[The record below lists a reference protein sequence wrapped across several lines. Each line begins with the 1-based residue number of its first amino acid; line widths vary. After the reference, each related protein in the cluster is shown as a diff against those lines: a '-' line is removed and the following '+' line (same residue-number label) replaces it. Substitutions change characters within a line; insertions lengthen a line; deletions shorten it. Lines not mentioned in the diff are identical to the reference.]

1 MKLFNPN
8 TPLSNFIYAI
18 LNEKNKQIK
27 ENILLGDI
35 NFNKIIFYS
44 KDNEV
49 NSLKTPSHI
58 SFLKNLDRQKQLLEI
73 SEEKSNLEKKVT
85 MADNQLLSIKNYNLN
100 QNKLKYNE
108 RYLNTNLNKI
118 NSNINSLQ
126 ENSKSKNKN
135 KKIKSSSSEK
145 MGEIFNSL
153 PSLGKEKKK
162 NKKTQNIDLKPI
174 QIKSYKSNSKVNN
187 HEVEERLEKNAK
199 AFIQKINRNKRNV
212 LAMISKKQEKFALR
226 LKNEIEKKERQNK
239 LKLDEYSHNNNI
251 NIYNN
256 MNFYNINNLNNNN
269 YNNYSKIEKND
280 YSQENSFMKKY
291 KNKKYYHY
299 SPYNSKNPK
308 MLKNISKDLLNFN
321 SELYY
326 NNNMPDIL
334 HYQYLLAPL
343 YKNNKVINKGI
354 STPYINVEDI
364 NNLNIY
370 NNQDGIDMTNGELIS
385 NISRFNNYSSRIDES
400 NSNIDNNFID
410 NSFNKKH
417 LYFFNEPKYEM
428 ELTSGDN
435 DIDGTK
441 QNIKNNNYNNNY
453 SEN

>member
-1 MKLFNPN
+1 MKLFNQN
-8 TPLSNFIYAI
+8 TPISNFIYAI

-44 KDNEV
+44 KVNEE
-49 NSLKTPSHI
+49 NYFKTPSHI
-58 SFLKNLDRQKQLLEI
+58 SFLKNLNRQKQLLEI
-73 SEEKSNLEKKVT
+73 TEEKSNLEKKVT
-85 MADNQLLSIKNYNLN
+85 IADNQLLSINNYNYNLN

-118 NSNINSLQ
+118 NSHRNNSQ
-126 ENSKSKNKN
+126 RNSKSKN

-145 MGEIFNSL
+145 IGEIFNSL

-162 NKKTQNIDLKPI
+162 NKKIQNIDLKPI
-174 QIKSYKSNSKVNN
+174 QIKSYRSNSKVNN
-187 HEVEERLEKNAK
+187 HEIEERLEKNAK
-199 AFIQKINRNKRNV
+199 AFVQKLNKNKKNALELIN
-212 LAMISKKQEKFALR
+212 KKQQKFAIK
-226 LKNEIEKKERQNK
+226 LKNEIEKKEIQNK
-239 LKLDEYSHNNNI
+239 LRLDEYSNNNSNI

-256 MNFYNINNLNNNN
+256 MNFYSINNINN
-269 YNNYSKIEKND
+269 NNYSKI

-343 YKNNKVINKGI
+343 YKNNKAINRGI
-354 STPYINVEDI
+354 SAPYINVEDI

-370 NNQDGIDMTNGELIS
+370 NNQDVIDMTNGELIS
-385 NISRFNNYSSRIDES
+385 NISRFHNYSNRIDES
-400 NSNIDNNFID
+400 NNNIENNIND

-417 LYFFNEPKYEM
+417 LYFFNEPKYEI

-435 DIDGTK
+435 EIEGTK
-441 QNIKNNNYNNNY
+441 PNIKNNNNYNNYYN
-453 SEN
+453 EN

>member
-8 TPLSNFIYAI
+8 IPLSNFIYSI

-44 KDNEV
+44 KDNEE
-49 NSLKTPSHI
+49 NALKTPSHI
-58 SFLKNLDRQKQLLEI
+58 SFLKNLNRQKQLLEI
-73 SEEKSNLEKKVT
+73 AEEKSNLEKKVSI
-85 MADNQLLSIKNYNLN
+85 ADNQLLSMNNYNLSKSN
-100 QNKLKYNE
+100 IKYND
-108 RYLNTNLNKI
+108 RYLNKNLNKI
-118 NSNINSLQ
+118 NSNRKGSQ
-126 ENSKSKNKN
+126 KNSKSKK

-162 NKKTQNIDLKPI
+162 KIQNIDLKPI

-187 HEVEERLEKNAK
+187 HEIEERLEKNAK
-199 AFIQKINRNKRNV
+199 AFIQKINRNKKNV
-212 LAMISKKQEKFALR
+212 LAMINKKQQKFSLK

-239 LKLDEYSHNNNI
+239 LKLDEYSNNNNNI

-256 MNFYNINNLNNNN
+256 MNFYNINN
-269 YNNYSKIEKND
+269 NNYSKIDRNE
-280 YSQENSFMKKY
+280 YSQENSFVKKF

-334 HYQYLLAPL
+334 QYQYLLAPL
-343 YKNNKVINKGI
+343 HNKNKVINKGI
-354 STPYINVEDI
+354 STPYINVENI

-370 NNQDGIDMTNGELIS
+370 NNQDVIDMTNGELIS

-400 NSNIDNNFID
+400 NSNIENNYND

-428 ELTSGDN
+428 ELTSGEN
-435 DIDGTK
+435 ETNGTK
-441 QNIKNNNYNNNY
+441 PNNKNNNYIYNY
-453 SEN
+453 NEN